1 MDAMDDTD
9 TTSEK
14 TEPGPDE
21 ADATVRSIPALP
33 SRSGAGQLVAGFLAG
48 IEHLIANRPRAV
60 PQIEE
65 AYRDPWATTE
75 GLTVD
80 GLDEPMDRP
89 EPPDRSG
96 ARL

>member
-1 MDAMDDTD
+1 MEDP
-9 TTSEK
+9 K
-14 TEPGPDE
+14 PKPLG
-21 ADATVRSIPALP
+21 RLP
-33 SRSGAGQLVAGFLAG
+33 SRSGAGQLVTGILAG

-65 AYRDPWATTE
+65 QYRDPWATTD

-80 GLDEPMDRP
+80 GLDEPIDRP

>member
-1 MDAMDDTD
+1 MNP
-9 TTSEK
+9 K
-14 TEPGPDE
+14 REPRGP
-21 ADATVRSIPALP
+21 LP
-33 SRSGAGQLVAGFLAG
+33 SRPGAGQLVAGILAG

-65 AYRDPWATTE
+65 EYRDPWASMD
-75 GLTVD
+75 GMTVE
-80 GLDEPMDRP
+80 GLDEPIDRP

>member
-1 MDAMDDTD
+1 MLLMDDTA
-9 TTSEK
+9 TTNEHSGSE
-14 TEPGPDE
+14 PLE
-21 ADATVRSIPALP
+21 AARAAPTSTPLP
-33 SRSGAGQLVAGFLAG
+33 SRSGAGQLVAGLLAG

-65 AYRDPWATTE
+65 AYREPWATTD

>member
-1 MDAMDDTD
+1 VVEDPESKPTGRLA
-9 TTSEK
+9 
-14 TEPGPDE
+14 
-21 ADATVRSIPALP
+21 
-33 SRSGAGQLVAGFLAG
+33 SRPGAGQLVTGILAG

-65 AYRDPWATTE
+65 QYHDPWATTD

-80 GLDEPMDRP
+80 GLDEPIERP